1 WVRSREGDGSS
12 FVFSLPV
19 AAQPVL
25 SERE

>member
-1 WVRSREGDGSS
+1 VRSREGEGSS

-19 AAQPVL
+19 SAQPVL